1 MTAMLPAFVI
11 GKIGFQELLIILI
24 LALLVF
30 GPKKLPKLGKAMGAT
45 LHNFKRGMKQGERD
59 AQDKIE
65 EAADDEEDE
74 DEA

>member
-1 MTAMLPAFVI
+1 MLPAFVI
-11 GKIGFQELLIILI
+11 GKIGFQELLVILI
-24 LALLVF
+24 LALLIF

-45 LHNFKRGMKQGERD
+45 LHNFKRGMKQGQRD
-59 AQDKIE
+59 AEDKIE

>member
-24 LALLVF
+24 IALFVF